1 MLQTLELGNHMGA
14 EPQKP
19 SPGFGYQAGAVG
31 LAALELCLATV
42 QLFLTL
48 LGFLRKTC
56 PQIDHSEV
64 LLRLA
69 LCSS

>member
-1 MLQTLELGNHMGA
+1 MPQTLELGNHTVA
-14 EPQKP
+14 EQQMP
-19 SPGFGYQAGAVG
+19 SPGFGYPADAVG
-31 LAALELCLATV
+31 LEAL

-56 PQIDHSEV
+56 LQTDHRVV

-69 LCSS
+69 LCMI